1 MGHLPILGA
10 RTSYATKALGVRNE
24 PQTVLQRIKW
34 LLVAPI
40 QAGQRVLKMQV
51 PRTYLRALITLDRTT
66 IRHANRITAGGDL
79 PRLQD
84 TDARQVT
91 SAAQVEHGPRRGSL

>member
-1 MGHLPILGA
+1 M
-10 RTSYATKALGVRNE
+10 R
-24 PQTVLQRIKW
+24 
-34 LLVAPI
+34 
-40 QAGQRVLKMQV
+40 V

-66 IRHANRITAGGDL
+66 IHYAKRITAGGDL

-91 SAAQVEHGPRRGSL
+91 SAAQVEHEPGRACLWVPAVWNRDEARREQQIERPPDQRDGRAQS